1 MASAMRYFRHIRV
14 RPRFQRKTIVSDFS
28 EYIKPNGI
36 SNCLPVCECLS
47 NMFARPWTT
56 CFGQH
61 EPAKVL
67 VAYILYESKAFA
79 DTGAAARVKIR
90 FTFDIFARKLL
101 TVPQFLAIVS
111 EFGEQVQTAARVLV
125 DACTCPGNLARGPLT
140 RTWSANETVLLL
152 AGAFLSQG
160 NGLERYLA
168 HRPSYDSWKK
178 RVSRVIAELSEHN
191 MLDGHG
197 VILDVMHCDDLTV
210 APEDGRKTKNR
221 SSNKH
226 LLLAQEVTTMRRLAS
241 TQEARHSKQVHSLN
255 EKIRSLEDMENDD
268 MPDEQAA
275 LSETLLREWK
285 ELLPIH
291 SNGRRY
297 TDHMY
302 EISELLRATSRKSFR
317 ILRQIVPVPSE
328 SALFRRYGETIRENK
343 DLLTREE
350 LLEQHIEDMLSKE
363 RAGPATIGIDAFSFR
378 TFASQTLSDGNQQS
392 EQYSNAF
399 LFIHIPL
406 DSAFSPKVIHIY
418 KKGNGAYDSN
428 VQSLFDRIRA
438 KYHKEKSYLWFKS
451 TDGDRYLSYEH
462 DVFFQTYVEPH
473 KDDFSFLLQCLHD
486 KLRGGVTMPISDPL
500 HFAKNMRGKIIDHC
514 VALVDSEI
522 MVSLVDRISLEKI
535 LELGDVLNDLSQLGR
550 MRDVYVTKLFSLRN
564 VSKLLAARHYAG
576 ALVLLP
582 YASLFTV
589 LYGKNLSLETRMFFT
604 KLAYLCFNR
613 LLTEATKLTTRY
625 GCIRSRY
632 SSGCLAISMAEPGY
646 IKRMMHTSLAIGIA
660 MLFGPDKLRLDALGT
675 HIVENAI
682 GIARSIS
689 NSTKY
694 ESICSAFTTAE
705 LRKQLTKKYGITLY
719 IPKRINDGGAKIDT
733 VCEGGIQHPEQWD
746 AHDIVSAC
754 VEVCAFETRQ
764 ACEQEVLKFGQELSN
779 FLCKLEI
786 QELQETSEIAN
797 ALIVQRNYKFKTTGI
812 VEHAEDE

>member
-1 MASAMRYFRHIRV
+1 MRSFRHIRV
-14 RPRFQRKTIVSDFS
+14 CPRFQRKTIVLDFS
-28 EYIKPNGI
+28 EDIKPNSI

-47 NMFARPWTT
+47 NMFTRPWTT
-56 CFGQH
+56 CFGPH

-67 VAYILYESKAFA
+67 IAYILYDNNAYA
-79 DTGAAARVKIR
+79 DVGYSARVKIR
-90 FTFDIFARKLL
+90 FTFEIFVRKML
-101 TVPQFLAIVS
+101 TVPQFLTIVS
-111 EFGEQVQTAARVLV
+111 EFGEKAQKAARVLV

-178 RVSRVIAELSEHN
+178 RVSRLIAELSEQN

-197 VILDVMHCDDLTV
+197 VILDVVHSDDLTV
-210 APEDGRKTKNR
+210 PPEDGRKAKNR

-226 LLLAQEVTTMRRLAS
+226 LLLAQEMTTMKKLAS
-241 TQEARHSKQVHSLN
+241 IQEARRTKQVHSLN
-255 EKIRSLEDMENDD
+255 EKIRTLENMEDD
-268 MPDEQAA
+268 GMPAQQTA
-275 LSETLLREWK
+275 LSEILLREWR
-285 ELLPIH
+285 ELLGIH

-317 ILRQIVPVPSE
+317 ILRQILPVPSE
-328 SALFRRYGETIRENK
+328 SALFRRYGETIKANK
-343 DLLTREE
+343 DLLTREDMI
-350 LLEQHIEDMLSKE
+350 EQHIEDMLSKE
-363 RAGPATIGIDAFSFR
+363 RTGPATIGIDAFSFR
-378 TFASQTLSDGNQQS
+378 TFVSQTLSNGNQQS

-406 DSAFSPKVIHIY
+406 DSRFSPKVIHIY

-428 VQSLFDRIRA
+428 VQCLFDRIRA
-438 KYHKEKSYLWFKS
+438 KYHNKESYVWFKS

-462 DVFFQTYVEPH
+462 DIFFQTYVEDH

-486 KLRGGVTMPISDPL
+486 KLCEGVTMPISDPL
-500 HFAKNMRGKIIDHC
+500 HFAKNMRGKIIDHY
-514 VALVDSEI
+514 VALVDSEV
-522 MVSLVDRISLEKI
+522 MVSLVDRETLEKI
-535 LELGDVLNDLSQLGR
+535 LKLGDVLNDLSQLGR
-550 MRDVYVTKLFSLRN
+550 MRDVYVTKLFSLQN
-564 VSKLLAARHYAG
+564 VCKLLGTSHYVG
-576 ALVLLP
+576 ALALLP

-613 LLTEATKLTTRY
+613 LLTEATKLTARY

-632 SSGCLAISMAEPGY
+632 SSGCLAILMAEPGY
-646 IKRMMHTSLAIGIA
+646 IKRMMHTCLAIGIS

-694 ESICSAFTTAE
+694 ESICSAFAVAE
-705 LRKQLTKKYGITLY
+705 LRKELAKKHSITLY
-719 IPKRINDGGAKIDT
+719 IPKRINDGGSKIDT
-733 VCEGGIQHPEQWD
+733 ICEDGIQHPEWWD

-754 VEVCAFETRQ
+754 VEVCASETRQ
-764 ACEQEVLKFGQELSN
+764 ACEPEVLKFGQELSS

-786 QELQETSEIAN
+786 KELQETSEVAN
-797 ALIVQRNYKFKTTGI
+797 ALIVQRNYKFKTKI
-812 VEHAEDE
+812 ILEDAEDE